1 MMTENQG
8 KNKINYLLFPLT
20 RDYLEWNIRQA
31 NVVKTNYSYSE
42 CVMVCL
48 MYYMIKYTYLLRYYF
63 IMVIRQSVLEHVKTN
78 SNY

>member
-8 KNKINYLLFPLT
+8 KNKINYLLSPLT
-20 RDYLEWNIRQA
+20 RDYVEWNIKQA
-31 NVVKTNYSYSE
+31 NVVETNYSYSK

-48 MYYMIKYTYLLRYYF
+48 TYYMIKNNYLLRYYF
-63 IMVIRQSVLEHVKTN
+63 IMVICQSALEHVKTN

>member
-20 RDYLEWNIRQA
+20 RDDAEWNIKQA
-31 NVVKTNYSYSE
+31 NVVETNYSYSK
-42 CVMVCL
+42 CVMICL
-48 MYYMIKYTYLLRYYF
+48 TYYIIIYTYLLKYYF
-63 IMVIRQSVLEHVKTN
+63 IMVICQSVLEHMKTN